1 MKLRL
6 AAILGMALV
15 AIAETAPR
23 VTRQAASAVDA
34 KEMAAV
40 ERIRARI
47 EERAQEN
54 RRRRVRR
61 LQGHD
66 PEHDRHLRHGSRGR
80 RRVPDGIRRL
90 RRQA

>member
-1 MKLRL
+1 MKLCL

-15 AIAETAPR
+15 AMAETAPR
-23 VTRQAASAVDA
+23 VTGQAASAVDP

-40 ERIRARI
+40 GRIRTLI
-47 EERAQEN
+47 EERGKKTAP
-54 RRRRVRR
+54 VRCLHR
-61 LQGHD
+61 HD
-66 PEHDRHLRHGSRGR
+66 PEHDRHLRHGTRGR